1 MKASKVGWGIMIADV
16 IGDARMRVLQ
26 TFPERQIYLRSG
38 GEVTYYNL
46 STRVQ
51 ASVVALI
58 IIMAAWCLLTIVN
71 LAFGVTPF
79 ATTDERIV
87 EIETNYKRQ
96 LADSQAKIENV
107 ELLLSEQRLNFETMA
122 ANIETK
128 HNALSEI
135 VGTDAVAILGDEPA
149 LKFADAEILMAPTLR
164 DSVDRVA
171 RRASIATHD
180 IATGLPFDRSLASLD
195 QTQNNILLSAE
206 AELLEKIDFNR
217 ALIEATDM
225 ALDTVMDQGT
235 QGQGGPYIPLDG
247 PDAPLLEGEFQART
261 TAIQAR
267 LYEAEA
273 LAEIVAALPLGHP
286 VLNETVLTSKF
297 GVRRDPF
304 TKRPTHHSGLDFIGG
319 PMAPIVATAP
329 GTVKFSGWAGAYG
342 NMVEIDHG
350 NGFITRYAHMKKLN
364 VKRGQTVEAGDQVGG
379 MGSTGR
385 STATHLHYEVHFDG
399 RARDPKNFL
408 KAGRYVH

>member
-1 MKASKVGWGIMIADV
+1 MIADV
-16 IGDARMRVLQ
+16 IGDARKRVLQ

-51 ASVVALI
+51 AAVIALI
-58 IIMAAWCLLTIVN
+58 ILMAAWCLLTVLD
-71 LAFGVTPF
+71 LAFGISPF
-79 ATTDERIV
+79 PSIDERIV
-87 EIETNYKRQ
+87 EIESNYERR
-96 LADSQAKIENV
+96 LASSQAKIENV
-107 ELLLSEQRLNFETMA
+107 ELLLAEQRLSFETMA
-122 ANIETK
+122 ANIEAK
-128 HNALSEI
+128 HHTLSEI
-135 VGTDAVAILGDEPA
+135 ASTDTVSIMDNEPA
-149 LKFADAEILMAPTLR
+149 LKFADAEILMSPTRR
-164 DSVDRVA
+164 DSMDRVS
-171 RRASIATHD
+171 RRASMPTHD
-180 IATGLPFDRSLASLD
+180 IATGLPFDRSLSALD
-195 QTQNNILLSAE
+195 QTQNDILLSAE
-206 AELLEKIDFNR
+206 AELLAQIDFNR
-217 ALIEATDM
+217 AVIEATDM
-225 ALDTVMDQGT
+225 DMDTVLEQGA

-247 PDAPLLEGEFQART
+247 PDIPLLEGEFQPRT
-261 TAIQAR
+261 TAIKAR

-273 LAEIVAALPLGHP
+273 LSEIVRALPLGHP

-329 GTVKFSGWAGAYG
+329 GTVKFAGWGGAYG

-350 NGFITRYAHMKKLN
+350 NGFITRYAHLKKLN
-364 VKRGQTVEAGDQVGG
+364 VKRGQIVETGDQVGG

-408 KAGRYVH
+408 KAGRYVQ

>member
-1 MKASKVGWGIMIADV
+1 MIADV
-16 IGDARMRVLQ
+16 FGDLRKRVLQ

-51 ASVVALI
+51 AGLVALI
-58 IIMAAWCLLTIVN
+58 TAMAAWCLITFIN
-71 LAFGVTPF
+71 LVFGVSPF
-79 ATTDERIV
+79 ASTNERIV
-87 EIETNYKRQ
+87 EIETNYERQ
-96 LADSQAKIENV
+96 LADSRAKIENV
-107 ELLLSEQRLNFETMA
+107 ELLLSEQRSRFEAMA
-122 ANIETK
+122 ANIEAK
-128 HNALSEI
+128 HNTLSQI
-135 VGTDAVAILGDEPA
+135 VGTEAVAVGGEEPA
-149 LKFADAEILMAPTLR
+149 LKFAGADILMAPTMR
-164 DSVDRVA
+164 DSVERVA

-180 IATGLPFDRSLASLD
+180 IATGLPFDQSLASLD
-195 QTQNNILLSAE
+195 LTQNDILLSAE

-217 ALIEATDM
+217 ALVEATEM
-225 ALDTVMDQGT
+225 NLDDVMEQGA

-247 PDAPLLEGEFQART
+247 PDAPMIEGEFQPRT
-261 TAIQAR
+261 IAIQAR

-273 LAEIVAALPLGHP
+273 LAEIVESLPLGHP

-319 PMAPIVATAP
+319 PMAPIVATGP
-329 GTVKFSGWAGAYG
+329 GTVKFAGWAGAYG

-364 VKRGQTVEAGDQVGG
+364 VKRGQTVETGDQVGG

-399 RARDPKNFL
+399 RARDPKSFL
-408 KAGRYVH
+408 KAGQYVQ

>member
-1 MKASKVGWGIMIADV
+1 MIADV
-16 IGDARMRVLQ
+16 IGDMRKRVLQ

-46 STRVQ
+46 STRMQ
-51 ASVVALI
+51 AGVVALLVA
-58 IIMAAWCLLTIVN
+58 MAVWCVLTLIN
-71 LAFGVTPF
+71 LAFGVSPF
-79 ATTDERIV
+79 ASTDERIV
-87 EIETNYKRQ
+87 ELETNYERQ
-96 LADSQAKIENV
+96 LADSRAKIENV
-107 ELLLSEQRLNFETMA
+107 ELLLSEQRSRFEVMA

-128 HNALSEI
+128 HNTLSQI
-135 VGTDAVAILGDEPA
+135 VGTDAVAVMGDEPV
-149 LKFADAEILMAPTLR
+149 LKFESAEILMAPTLR

-171 RRASIATHD
+171 RRVSIPTHD
-180 IATGLPFDRSLASLD
+180 IATGLPLDRSMSSLD
-195 QTQNNILLSAE
+195 QTQNTILLSAE

-217 ALIEATDM
+217 AVIEATDM
-225 ALDTVMDQGT
+225 DLDTVMEQGAK
-235 QGQGGPYIPLDG
+235 GQGGPYIPLDG
-247 PDAPLLEGEFQART
+247 PEAPLLEGEFQPRT

-273 LAEIVAALPLGHP
+273 LVEIVDTLPLGHP

-329 GTVKFSGWAGAYG
+329 GTVKFAGWAGAYG

-364 VKRGQTVEAGDQVGG
+364 VKRGQTVETGDQVGG

-408 KAGRYVH
+408 KAGRYVQ

>member
-1 MKASKVGWGIMIADV
+1 MIADV
-16 IGDARMRVLQ
+16 IGDMRKRVLQ

-51 ASVVALI
+51 AIVVAFI
-58 IIMAAWCLLTIVN
+58 AVMFGWCVLSAVN
-71 LAFGVTPF
+71 IAFGVSPF
-79 ATTDERIV
+79 ASTDERIV
-87 EIETNYKRQ
+87 ELESNYERQ

-107 ELLLSEQRLNFETMA
+107 ELLLSEQRLSFETMA

-128 HNALSEI
+128 HNTLSEI
-135 VGTDAVAILGDEPA
+135 VGTEAVAIMGDKPA

-164 DSVDRVA
+164 DSVERVA

-180 IATGLPFDRSLASLD
+180 IATGLPFDRSLSSLD
-195 QTQNNILLSAE
+195 QSQNHILLTAE
-206 AELLEKIDFNR
+206 SELLEKIDFNR
-217 ALIEATDM
+217 AMIEATDM
-225 ALDTVMDQGT
+225 DLDAVMAQGA

-247 PDAPLLEGEFQART
+247 PQAPLLEGEFQPRT

-273 LAEIVAALPLGHP
+273 LTEIVGTLPLGHP

-319 PMAPIVATAP
+319 SMAPIVATGP
-329 GTVKFSGWAGAYG
+329 GTVKFAGWAGAYG

-408 KAGRYVH
+408 KAGRYVQ

>member
-1 MKASKVGWGIMIADV
+1 MIADV
-16 IGDARMRVLQ
+16 IGDARKRVLQ

-46 STRVQ
+46 STRFQ
-51 ASVVALI
+51 TSVIALI
-58 IIMAAWCLLTIVN
+58 IFMAAWCLLTIVN
-71 LAFGVTPF
+71 LAFGVSPF
-79 ATTDERIV
+79 ASTDERIV
-87 EIETNYKRQ
+87 EIESNYERQ

-122 ANIETK
+122 ANIEAK

-135 VGTDAVAILGDEPA
+135 VGTEAVSIMGDEPL

-171 RRASIATHD
+171 RRASIPTHD
-180 IATGLPFDRSLASLD
+180 IATGLPFDRSLSSLD

-206 AELLEKIDFNR
+206 ADLLEQIDFNR

-225 ALDTVMDQGT
+225 DLDTVMEQGA

-247 PDAPLLEGEFQART
+247 PDLPLLEGEFQPRT

-273 LAEIVAALPLGHP
+273 LVEIVRALPLGHP

-319 PMAPIVATAP
+319 PMAPIVATAS
-329 GTVKFSGWAGAYG
+329 GTVKFAGWGGAYG

-408 KAGRYVH
+408 KAGRYVQ

>member
-1 MKASKVGWGIMIADV
+1 MIADV
-16 IGDARMRVLQ
+16 FGDLRKRVLQ

-51 ASVVALI
+51 AGLVALI
-58 IIMAAWCLLTIVN
+58 TAMAVWCLITFIN
-71 LAFGVTPF
+71 LVFGVSPF
-79 ATTDERIV
+79 ASTNERIV
-87 EIETNYKRQ
+87 EIETNYERQ
-96 LADSQAKIENV
+96 LADSRAKIENV
-107 ELLLSEQRLNFETMA
+107 ELLLSEQRSRFEAMA
-122 ANIETK
+122 ANIEAK
-128 HNALSEI
+128 HNTLAQI
-135 VGTDAVAILGDEPA
+135 VGTEAVAIGGEDPA
-149 LKFADAEILMAPTLR
+149 LKFAGADILMSPTMR
-164 DSVDRVA
+164 DSVERVA

-180 IATGLPFDRSLASLD
+180 IATGLPFDQSLASLD
-195 QTQNNILLSAE
+195 LTQNDILLSAE

-217 ALIEATDM
+217 ALVEATDM
-225 ALDTVMDQGT
+225 NLDDVMEQGA

-247 PDAPLLEGEFQART
+247 PDAPMIEGEFQPRT
-261 TAIQAR
+261 VAIQAR

-273 LAEIVAALPLGHP
+273 LAEIVAALPIGHP

-319 PMAPIVATAP
+319 PMAPIVATGP
-329 GTVKFSGWAGAYG
+329 GTVKFAGWAGAYG
-342 NMVEIDHG
+342 NMVEVDHG

-364 VKRGQTVEAGDQVGG
+364 VKRGQIVEAGDQVGG

-408 KAGRYVH
+408 KAGQYVQ